1 MAIVL
6 TFAVSILDGYVSL
19 LEFMPSISLGLLN
32 SILEFYKEYL
42 PLYDL
47 GLGWILPAA
56 LGALVGALYGQLRKG
71 REK

>member
-1 MAIVL
+1 MKMSNTPVVGK
-6 TFAVSILDGYVSL
+6 FMKRE
-19 LEFMPSISLGLLN
+19 EFN
-32 SILEFYKEYL
+32 ANKDKILEFYKEYL